1 MDLRHAM
8 NYRLLLGLILLL
20 TIKSVGAQSTLN
32 VVVSIKPIHSIV
44 TMLMDGVATPKLLL
58 NSSNSAHTFHL
69 KPSQI
74 RMLSKSDLVITIS
87 NDFETGLRKALKNVK
102 KDSHFKVSSLNQLNI
117 LKSRGEDIYEANEE
131 EKGNHADH
139 TNDLHLWLDVD
150 NMQLISKHIS
160 NLLIE
165 LDPANK
171 AKYSEN
177 LLKANSELNKLK
189 IKLQR
194 QLEPFSS
201 TRFAIFADTL
211 QYFENNLNLKRP
223 VIITPYHGE
232 RLSINR
238 TLKAK
243 KIIKDLNISCLIYGS
258 EIRPNQ
264 VNVLSEGL
272 TLKAF
277 KIDILG
283 AVYPAGSDQYFNL
296 MKRISSQLAS
306 CLK

>member
-131 EKGNHADH
+131 EEGNHADH

-177 LLKANSELNKLK
+177 LLKANYELNKLK
-189 IKLQR
+189 IKLQH

>member
-8 NYRLLLGLILLL
+8 NYRLLLSFILLL
-20 TIKSVGAQSTLN
+20 TIKSVGAESTLD
-32 VVVSIKPIHSIV
+32 VVVSIKPIHSIT
-44 TMLMDGVATPKLLL
+44 TMLMDGIAMPKLLL

-87 NDFETGLRKALKNVK
+87 EDFETGLRKALKNVK
-102 KDSHFKVSSLNQLNI
+102 KASHFKVSSLNQLNI
-117 LKSRGEDIYEANEE
+117 LKSRGEEIYKVDEKEE
-131 EKGNHADH
+131 GNHADH

-150 NMQLISKHIS
+150 NMQLISQHIS

-171 AKYSEN
+171 SKYSEN
-177 LLKANSELNKLK
+177 FNKVNSELNKLH
-189 IKLQR
+189 IELQN
-194 QLEPFSS
+194 QLEPFLS

-223 VIITPYHGE
+223 VIITPYHGA

-238 TLKAK
+238 TLEAK

-283 AVYPAGSDQYFNL
+283 AVYPSGSDQYFNL
-296 MKRISSQLAS
+296 MKRISNQLAS